1 MFCTI
6 EPNIIK
12 KIISSEELLTS
23 TLHTAEAFY
32 NDELKWDALLY
43 VRSITFDF
51 QIDNPVAINT
61 WYKKLI
67 TRIPEY
73 LYYLADDDF
82 IHCMNLIVDGTD
94 SLLLASSR
102 YSKFYFENAVH
113 QIAAFEDE
121 LIPLVEQVC
130 DEISHFPVKEVTSH
144 DENGK
149 VSDIDSNR
157 YSNVIWLYRR
167 RRKLNR

>member
-6 EPNIIK
+6 EPNVIK

-61 WYKKLI
+61 WYKNSLPK
-67 TRIPEY
+67 Y
-73 LYYLADDDF
+73 LNISIILQMKILY
-82 IHCMNLIVDGTD
+82 IV
-94 SLLLASSR
+94 
-102 YSKFYFENAVH
+102 
-113 QIAAFEDE
+113 
-121 LIPLVEQVC
+121 
-130 DEISHFPVKEVTSH
+130 
-144 DENGK
+144 
-149 VSDIDSNR
+149 
-157 YSNVIWLYRR
+157 
-167 RRKLNR
+167 